1 MGRIIRSVHLSWAE
15 DGSEPDAPG
24 PVQGATLPWFQ
35 LDGDGGQDTLTFH
48 AGRGLWSGAFTL
60 ANGVLRYQDSTY
72 QRDSF
77 IPFTAGN
84 ASVAVAG
91 DLFDTLLEYAGDP
104 LINARTYFLP
114 QSGSFGDTGQV
125 LTVELGGS
133 TMVVASI
140 AGRAGRAGLSVFDY
154 ANAGDIQRR
163 TTVNDNDTLFLGD
176 PVGFAC
182 VEQGGCTMSMPHLR
196 GGGAG
201 VAGRSASVL
210 GPHPR
215 PDPPRRHRLAFCPGG
230 R

>member
-60 ANGVLRYQDSTY
+60 SNGVLRYQDSTY

-91 DLFDTLLEYAGDP
+91 DLFDTLLEDAGGS
-104 LINARTYFLP
+104 LINARTYFSQ
-114 QSGSFGDTGQV
+114 QSGSFGDTGQM
-125 LTVELGGS
+125 LAVEFGAS

-140 AGRAGRAGLSVFDY
+140 AGRAGLSVFDY

-163 TTVNDNDTLFLGD
+163 ATVNDNDTLFLGN
-176 PVGFAC
+176 PVGLAC
-182 VEQGGCTMSMPHLR
+182 VEQGGLR
-196 GGGAG
+196 Y
-201 VAGRSASVL
+201 V
-210 GPHPR
+210 
-215 PDPPRRHRLAFCPGG
+215 
-230 R
+230 